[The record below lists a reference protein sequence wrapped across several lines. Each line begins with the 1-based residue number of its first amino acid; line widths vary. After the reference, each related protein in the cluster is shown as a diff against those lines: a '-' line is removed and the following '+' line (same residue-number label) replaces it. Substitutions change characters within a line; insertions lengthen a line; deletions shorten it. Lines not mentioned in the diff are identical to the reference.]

1 MAMSSTVSRTNSPW
15 DTVARWSL
23 KASVRFWFLAIMAGQ
38 LIFAVSISIL
48 YGLKAVRGDLPGW
61 NRAMTHG
68 YVPGQGIGN
77 LIVGVHIA
85 SAAII
90 LAAGTFQFIPRIR
103 ARAPALHRWSGRLY
117 ILSAFTISL
126 AGLYMM
132 WFRGTVGDLPQHLG
146 NSGLA
151 LVIMVCAAMTIRQAR
166 ARDFASHR
174 RWAVRLFIA
183 VSASL
188 FIRASITLV
197 TIIAGGPF
205 GFDPATSSGPLLTFI
220 GFAQYLVPLGIF
232 EIYLRA
238 RNGGPG
244 ARMTMAAGL
253 TLATLSIV
261 AGLGFVTASIWV
273 PDIRAGLDPRRSI
286 TGVLSSTIADSGIDS
301 GIAHYHALRASQSKT
316 YNFDERELNSLG
328 YTYLRL
334 RKYAEAIRI
343 FQLNVE
349 MYPHSGNTY
358 DSLAEAYMDAGNNK
372 QAIANYQQSVDRD
385 PKNLNALRMISKLK
399 ALGGNV

>member
-1 MAMSSTVSRTNSPW
+1 MATS
-15 DTVARWSL
+15 
-23 KASVRFWFLAIMAGQ
+23 
-38 LIFAVSISIL
+38 
-48 YGLKAVRGDLPGW
+48 
-61 NRAMTHG
+61 
-68 YVPGQGIGN
+68 PGQGVGN

-132 WFRGTVGDLPQHLG
+132 WVRGTVGDLSQHLG
-146 NSGLA
+146 NTGLA
-151 LVIMVCAAMTIRQAR
+151 LVIMLCATMTIRQAR

-188 FIRASITLV
+188 FIRASVVLV
-197 TIIAGGPF
+197 TVIAGGAF

-220 GFAQYLVPLGIF
+220 GFAQYLLPLAVF
-232 EIYLRA
+232 EVYLRA
-238 RNGGPG
+238 RDGGPG
-244 ARMTMAAGL
+244 ARMAMATGL
-253 TLATLSIV
+253 TFATMSIV

-273 PDIRAGLDPRRSI
+273 PDIRAGLDARRSI
-286 TGVLSSTIADSGIDS
+286 TGMLASTMAAHGIDS
-301 GIAHYHALRASQSKT
+301 GIAQYHALKASDSKT
-316 YNFDERELNSLG
+316 YNFDEPELNSLG
-328 YTYLRL
+328 YTFLR
-334 RKYAEAIRI
+334 RKKYAEAIRI

-358 DSLAEAYMDAGNNK
+358 DSLAEAYMDEGDNA
-372 QAIANYQQSVDRD
+372 QAIANYQQSVARD

-399 ALGGNV
+399 AQGAPA